1 MMPAERRFRRVLQ
14 QLLALYP
21 GEFYRQFGQDI
32 VEAHVDRYRRQLAR
46 GRGRSLSAA
55 ASAVADLCWGAVL
68 EWWAIGKA
76 RYLSE
81 GVIASVPMQS
91 ASELPRQPEGLSMS
105 ALLQTFTFA
114 ARSLSRRWR
123 FVGAI
128 VLTLS
133 LGIGANTAV
142 FSLVDAVLLH
152 PLPVAHPESLVAIYD
167 ASNPAAPRDG
177 VPYPTYRD
185 LEGGNRTL
193 LGLAAYRD
201 NDVALHAL
209 GASEQVSV
217 CLASGN
223 YFTLLGLRPQKGR
236 LLVPSDEGPPLTSPV
251 AVISDELW
259 ERLFRRNPDV
269 VGTAI
274 GLGPT
279 LFTVVGVAPRGFRG
293 TTLTSAPALWVPVT
307 MIQSLDLGGIFNGRF
322 SQGLL
327 TTFRGYGWLHLVG
340 RVRPGASFA
349 DAQSDLTDILA
360 RVRIPRPSAVPSGAS
375 AGARIEAVP
384 ITAAAAFDDRQSVIR
399 FVEILLGVVALI
411 LVLACINVAN
421 LLLARG
427 SERAR
432 ELGVS
437 AALGASRSR
446 LFALLVCESALLA
459 AGGAVGGV
467 GLGAAL
473 MRLLA
478 AFSLPGQINIDRLDL
493 SLNARVLSCT
503 LGLSVATTVVFGLLP
518 AWRGSRLS
526 LADAF
531 RSQARGMTGSG
542 PRAVLLTL
550 QVGATLV
557 IAVAAAL
564 FIRSLRAGLQTD
576 LGFDAHGTAVA
587 TVELRLQGYS
597 LDRAALFYRS
607 AVDRIAGTP
616 GITGAA
622 AASHVPLA
630 PNLMSEFPFRAVGA
644 AAGPPGSDIQPLA
657 GLSYVTP
664 GYFAA
669 LGVPFLA
676 GRDFAP
682 SDGPKSPPVV
692 IVNAAAAH
700 ALWPGESAVG
710 KQVQD
715 FADRPFSVIGVVRD
729 TKYESLGDVGKP
741 YVFFSV
747 LQEPV
752 NGKMTFIARSD
763 EAPRAL
769 VALRH
774 AIASADS
781 RLPMMNARR
790 LQDQVDAILMPQRFG
805 ATLLSAFSF
814 IALGIA
820 TFGIYATLVYTLT
833 QRRMEIGIRIA
844 LGARGADVLRVV
856 LLRTGTAVGAG
867 MLVGLGAAA
876 LTARAAK
883 HFLFGVSTIDAP
895 AFAAATAV
903 VAAAVVLVGLAPA
916 RRAMRID
923 PVVAMRQE

>member
-1 MMPAERRFRRVLQ
+1 MMPAERRFRRILQ
-14 QLLALYP
+14 RLLALYP
-21 GEFYRQFGQDI
+21 GEFYRQFSQDI
-32 VEAHVDRYRRQLAR
+32 VEAHIDRYRRQLAR
-46 GRGRSLSAA
+46 GRGWSLCAA

-76 RYLSE
+76 RYRRE
-81 GVIASVPMQS
+81 AVIGGAAMRP
-91 ASELPRQPEGLSMS
+91 ASEQPRQSGGLSMS
-105 ALLQTFTFA
+105 ALLQTFKFA
-114 ARSLSRRWR
+114 ARSLSRRLP

-142 FSLVDAVLLH
+142 FSLVDAVLIH
-152 PLPVAHPESLVAIYD
+152 PLPVVHPESLVAIYD

-185 LEGGNRTL
+185 LQGANRTL
-193 LGLAAYRD
+193 VGLAAYRD

-223 YFTLLGLRPQKGR
+223 YFTLLGIRPQRGR
-236 LLVPSDEGPPLTSPV
+236 VLVPSDEGQPLTTPV

-259 ERLFRRNPDV
+259 ERLFRRDPDV
-269 VGTAI
+269 VGTTI

-279 LFTVVGVAPRGFRG
+279 LFTVVGVAPHGFRG

-307 MIQSLDLGGIFNGRF
+307 MIQSLDLGGIFSGRF

-340 RVRPGASFA
+340 RVRPGASLA
-349 DAQSDLTDILA
+349 DAQADLTGILA
-360 RVRIPRPSAVPSGAS
+360 RVRIPRSSAGPSGAR
-375 AGARIEAVP
+375 AGARIETAP
-384 ITAAAAFDDRQSVIR
+384 ITAAAAFDDRHSLIR

-411 LVLACINVAN
+411 LLLACVNVAN

-446 LFALLVCESALLA
+446 LFALLVSESALLA

-478 AFSLPGQINIDRLDL
+478 AFSLPGQINIERLDL

-503 LGLSVATTVVFGLLP
+503 LGLSIATTVVFGLVP
-518 AWRGSRLS
+518 AWRGSKLS
-526 LADAF
+526 PAHAF

-557 IAVAAAL
+557 IVVAAAL
-564 FIRSLRAGLQTD
+564 FIRSLRAGLQTE
-576 LGFDAHGTAVA
+576 LGFDAHRIAAA

-597 LDRAALFYRS
+597 LDRAALFYRN

-616 GITGAA
+616 GISAAA

-630 PNLMSEFPFRAVGA
+630 PNLEFPVHAVGG
-644 AAGPPGSDIQPLA
+644 AAGPPGGDIQPVA
-657 GLSYVTP
+657 GPSYVTP

-676 GRDFAP
+676 GRDFA
-682 SDGPKSPPVV
+682 STDSPKSPLVV
-692 IVNAAAAH
+692 ILNAAAAH
-700 ALWPGESAVG
+700 VLWPGESAVG

-715 FADRPFSVIGVVRD
+715 FTDRPFSVIGVVRD

-741 YVFFSV
+741 YVFLSV
-747 LQEPV
+747 MLEPV

-763 EAPRAL
+763 DAAKAL
-769 VALRH
+769 VALRQ
-774 AIASADS
+774 AIARADP
-781 RLPMMNARR
+781 RLPVMNARR

-805 ATLLSAFSF
+805 ATLLSAFGF

-820 TFGIYATLVYTLT
+820 TFGIYATLVYTLA

-883 HFLFGVSTIDAP
+883 HFLVGVSTVDVP
-895 AFAAATAV
+895 AFVAATAL
-903 VAAAVVLVGLAPA
+903 VAAAVVLVGLAPT
-916 RRAMRID
+916 RRAMRTD